1 MMILLL
7 NHHRVDNC
15 LMKTKLF
22 ETLEQNLVSAKVIPE
37 VRLGLNSFILL
48 LSKLLSRIK
57 LGLHSQ
63 NKDEWVEEVMTR
75 MNKDAVGI
83 F

>member
-1 MMILLL
+1 MMIVLL
-7 NHHRVDNC
+7 NNHRVDNC

-48 LSKLLSRIK
+48 LSKLLSRINSA
-57 LGLHSQ
+57 LHSQ
-63 NKDEWVEEVMTR
+63 NKDEWVEEDDDE
-75 MNKDAVGI
+75 NNSG
-83 F
+83 